1 MGAAVFVD
9 DTAPA
14 HQRYKCMFM
23 GMTDQVPGLEELPH
37 PGTPVDPMTSHHGQ
51 TGIFAATSPDGLDW
65 TVHHQPIAWHFA
77 DTGNVAEWDPALQ
90 TYVWYTRGWSW
101 GRRTIARAETTD
113 FHDWPLATPLV
124 TASPID
130 TPWSD
135 IYTIG
140 KTTYPGDPSTHL
152 MFPNVYDRSADT
164 TSVVALASADNI
176 GWHVIP
182 GGPCLQPGPR
192 GSVDG
197 GCVFAG
203 TGLVQLPGDR
213 IGIPYGAFPAP
224 HKHAPPGH
232 GEGVAWATWPRGRLA
247 GLVAD
252 GSRRILHPTPPPPRR
267 HPPPQRQDRGGRL
280 NQRRTPGR
288 GLESPRRLR
297 PATVQAPSTATTS
310 TPPSPGAPPPKSA
323 PPQTARSC

>member
-1 MGAAVFVD
+1 MRGFQAAAIGLD
-9 DTAPA
+9 S
-14 HQRYKCMFM
+14 
-23 GMTDQVPGLEELPH
+23 PGLEELPR

-65 TVHHQPIAWHFA
+65 TVHDKPIAWHFA
-77 DTGNVAEWDPALQ
+77 DTGNVAQWDPDLQ
-90 TYVWYTRGWSW
+90 VYVWYTRGWSW

-164 TSVVALASADNI
+164 TSVVAFASADNI
-176 GWHVIP
+176 GWHLIP

-203 TGLVQLPGDR
+203 TGLVDLPGDR

-232 GEGVAWATWPRGRLA
+232 GEGIAWATWPRGRLA

-252 GSRRILHPTPPPPRR
+252 HHAEFWTPPL
-267 HPPPQRQDRGGRL
+267 HLHGATLRL
-280 NQRRTPGR
+280 NAKTAEGGSIRVELQDEHWNPHQGFTLHQSTPIHGNH
-288 GLESPRRLR
+288 LD
-297 PATVQAPSTATTS
+297 APVTWAQTS
-310 TPPSPGAPPPKSA
+310 TFPTTRPLVLRFQLHHATLYGFEVAA
-323 PPQTARSC
+323 